1 MNKEILFKGKQKNSE
16 VWVESYSII
25 QADALTYLKHPSKS
39 GQWIEVCSITA
50 IRFSGILDKSGKKLF
65 EGDKVKVW
73 NSQTTPKP
81 ILVVTFEDGSFCLR
95 VPGTDDFESA
105 VTFRDALD
113 QAMKA
118 NTLPVYEKVGSIF
131 DNSENEN
138 S

>member
-1 MNKEILFKGKQKNSE
+1 MDREILFRGKRIDNGE
-16 VWVESYSII
+16 
-25 QADALTYLKHPSKS
+25 
-39 GQWIEVCSITA
+39 WIESFSIMQLADGTVNLRINPVFSETVCQ
-50 IRFSGILDKSGKKLF
+50 FSGILDKSGKKLF
-65 EGDKVKVW
+65 KGDKVKVW

-131 DNSENEN
+131 DNIENEN